1 MLVASTHIFSEW
13 FALVAFGF
21 EICIASGGLVG
32 DLGSLAPLIVV
43 SWGVNPLGSKS
54 IGFKNARPLFLRIY
68 MS

>member
-1 MLVASTHIFSEW
+1 MFSEW

-21 EICIASGGLVG
+21 EICIASGGLVS
-32 DLGSLAPLIVV
+32 DLGSLARLGPLIVV

-54 IGFKNARPLFLRIY
+54 IRFKNARPLFSIIY